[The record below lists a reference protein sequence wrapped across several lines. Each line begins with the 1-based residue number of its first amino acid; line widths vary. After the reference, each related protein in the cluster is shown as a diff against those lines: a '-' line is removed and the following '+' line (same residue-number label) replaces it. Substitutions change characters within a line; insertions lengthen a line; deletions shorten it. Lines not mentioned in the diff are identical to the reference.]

1 MPGSQH
7 PPCVL
12 SPPPP
17 PRPRSCLLSL
27 CGLLPPCCCL
37 GALLGKRTALAERL
51 PRAPRFARAAR
62 SLCTPPRPA
71 VAWGPQPSA
80 HPCHL
85 LCTRLPQPAS
95 PPPRRVAPSFPACS
109 LASEVHLLSASCIP
123 ALLHSPLFLGSSLL
137 PASSQLQLLP
147 ISSALPALP
156 GGRDR
161 HVLSTSCVLPLR
173 TRCVC
178 WRCRGGEWHSF
189 SPYCAPSPRIYPPI
203 TASPHSP
210 RWTVPLL
217 PFGLLS
223 PGKRTNT

>member
-147 ISSALPALP
+147 ICSALPALP

-178 WRCRGGEWHSF
+178 RRCRGGEWHSVPTVRPRLG
-189 SPYCAPSPRIYPPI
+189 STLPSQ
-203 TASPHSP
+203 
-210 RWTVPLL
+210 LL
-217 PFGLLS
+217 LILPAGLS
-223 PGKRTNT
+223 PSCPSVSFLPGKELTLN